1 MNTARGRAFIA
12 AALVAGGCSYGYRSP
27 RTPASESAPLADAPA
42 IRKQAAVE
50 SEEAGEPESPGRMAP
65 AAMVDSDA
73 HAGAQGHVK
82 EPVPGEKLMITGEVT
97 GITDDV
103 AGLVA
108 AVRAHAMEVGGSIA
122 NEELRGDAQHRYA
135 SITLRLPPAA
145 MAAFIDWLGQRST
158 LDSRRLTATD
168 VTREYFDR
176 DLAIRNLEL
185 TMSRLHD
192 LAKRPNAELKDV
204 IAVETEM
211 TRVRGEL
218 ERLHGEQRLLG
229 DRVARATLT
238 INLSMKHGVHAE
250 PELKFELVPHLTLLH
265 LVDAG
270 GRSANRAGLG
280 IGVMFSRWFSLD
292 FEMLPRKDADARS
305 YLLTMT
311 TATYSD
317 FLGGGTRRFFN
328 PYLGLRLGGA
338 KLNGLTGLAYGA
350 DVGLEI
356 VRFKLFLVE
365 ISGRAMG
372 LWYNRD
378 NPPTSDIV
386 LEGLLGVGV
395 PF

>member
-1 MNTARGRAFIA
+1 
-12 AALVAGGCSYGYRSP
+12 L
-27 RTPASESAPLADAPA
+27 EDAPA
-42 IRKQAAVE
+42 ISRTSVE
-50 SEEAGEPESPGRMAP
+50 SEEVGAPASPARMAP
-65 AAMVDSDA
+65 AGMVENEA
-73 HAGAQGHVK
+73 HGGAQGHVK
-82 EPVPGEKLMITGEVT
+82 EPVPGEKLMITGAVT
-97 GITDDV
+97 AITDDV
-103 AGLVA
+103 AGLLA
-108 AVRAHAMEVGGSIA
+108 AVRARATEIGGTIA
-122 NEELRGDAQHRYA
+122 NEELSGDAQHRDA

-145 MAAFIDWLGQRST
+145 MTAFIDWLGERST

-192 LAKRPNAELKDV
+192 LAKRPNADLKDV
-204 IAVETEM
+204 IAVENEM

-238 INLSMKHGVHAE
+238 VRLSMKHGVHAE

-280 IGVMFSRWFSLD
+280 VSVMFSRWFSLD
-292 FEMLPRKDADARS
+292 FEMLPRKDANARS

-317 FLGGGTRRFFN
+317 FLGGGRRRFFN
-328 PYLGLRLGGA
+328 PYLGLRVGGA
-338 KLNGLTGLAYGA
+338 KLNGITGLAYGA

-365 ISGRAMG
+365 LSGRAMG
-372 LWYNRD
+372 LWYHRD
-378 NPPTSDIV
+378 DPPTSDIV

>member
-1 MNTARGRAFIA
+1 LFAV
-12 AALVAGGCSYGYRSP
+12 ALLAGGCSYHSKTP
-27 RTPASESAPLADAPA
+27 RPESAGSSVLQGEKGDF
-42 IRKQAAVE
+42 E
-50 SEEAGEPESPGRMAP
+50 EDEAGAPEERPGKMMP
-65 AAMVDSDA
+65 AAMYE
-73 HAGAQGHVK
+73 AGSNAGGQGHLK
-82 EPVPGEKLMITGEVT
+82 EPAPGEKLMLTGAVT
-97 GITDDV
+97 AITDDV
-103 AGLVA
+103 AGLMA
-108 AVRAHAMEVGGSIA
+108 AVRAHAAEVTGSIA
-122 NEELRGDAQHRYA
+122 NEELGGDAQHRYA
-135 SITLRLPPAA
+135 EITLRLPPAA
-145 MAAFIDWLGQRST
+145 MSAFIDWLGQRSV
-158 LDSRRLTATD
+158 LDSRRLQATD

-185 TMSRLHD
+185 TMGRLHD
-192 LAKRPNAELKDV
+192 LAKRPSAELKDV
-204 IAVETEM
+204 IAVEQEM

-238 INLSMKHGVHAE
+238 IRLQMKHGVHAE

-270 GRSANRAGLG
+270 GRAANRAGAG
-280 IGVMFSRWFSLD
+280 VSVMFSRWFSLD
-292 FEMLPRKDADARS
+292 FEMLPRTDADARS

-317 FLGGGTRRFFN
+317 FLGGGRRRLFN

-338 KLNGLTGLAYGA
+338 KLNGLGALAYGA

-356 VRFKLFLVE
+356 VRFRLFLVE
-365 ISGRAMG
+365 ISGRALG
-372 LWYNRD
+372 LWYRRD

-386 LEGLLGVGV
+386 LEGTLGVGV

>member
-1 MNTARGRAFIA
+1 MSMALERVLLA
-12 AALVAGGCSYGYRSP
+12 AALVAGGCGTMAYKTR
-27 RTPASESAPLADAPA
+27 RTPANDSEQSILQGG
-42 IRKQAAVE
+42 KGLE
-50 SEEAGEPESPGRMAP
+50 SEEAGEPESPARMVP
-65 AAMVDSDA
+65 AALFAPDA
-73 HAGAQGHVK
+73 HAGAQGHIK
-82 EPVPGEKLMITGEVT
+82 EPVPGEKLMITGAVT
-97 GITDDV
+97 AITDDV
-103 AGLVA
+103 AGLMA
-108 AVRAHAMEVGGSIA
+108 AVRVHAMEVGGTIA
-122 NEELRGDAQHRYA
+122 DEELSGDAQHRSA
-135 SITLRLPPAA
+135 SITLRLPPTA
-145 MAAFIDWLGQRST
+145 MTAFIDWLGQRST
-158 LDSRRLTATD
+158 LDGRRLTATD

-204 IAVETEM
+204 IAVENEM

-218 ERLHGEQRLLG
+218 EKLHGEQRLLG

-238 INLSMKHGVHAE
+238 VQLSMIHGVHAE
-250 PELKFELVPHLTLLH
+250 PELKFELVPHLALLH

-270 GRSANRAGLG
+270 SRATNRAGLG
-280 IGVMFSRWFSLD
+280 VSVMFSRWFSLD

-305 YLLTMT
+305 YLLTIT

-317 FLGGGTRRFFN
+317 FLGGGRRRFFN
-328 PYLGLRLGGA
+328 PYLGLRAGGA
-338 KLNGLTGLAYGA
+338 KLNGFTAFAYGA

-365 ISGRAMG
+365 ISGRALG
-372 LWYNRD
+372 LWYHRD